1 MEEHL
6 DDDIYSDLLRVHEGS
21 AWMYFKS
28 KSLCEIKLYE
38 ALKAQN
44 VICYLPLIKKTTEY
58 QHRIYTRMV
67 PMFGEGYVF
76 ASIVRHGFDLTRIN
90 RNLLKVF
97 YLNDYDSASLL
108 KDLRTVRKYEI
119 LAQTHKVEV
128 MTNLQINDPVVITK
142 GYLKGEVAQIKRF
155 KNHETVVVQLAA
167 IPVVMTVELPVDF
180 VNRKDFCL

>member
-1 MEEHL
+1 M
-6 DDDIYSDLLRVHEGS
+6 G
-21 AWMYFKS
+21 
-28 KSLCEIKLYE
+28 
-38 ALKAQN
+38 
-44 VICYLPLIKKTTEY
+44 KKPFRRTSNS
-58 QHRIYTRMV
+58 
-67 PMFGEGYVF
+67 G
-76 ASIVRHGFDLTRIN
+76 
-90 RNLLKVF
+90 LLKVF

>member
-58 QHRIYTRMV
+58 QHRTIREWF
-67 PMFGEGYVF
+67 PCSGEDTFLLPSFVT
-76 ASIVRHGFDLTRIN
+76 ASI
-90 RNLLKVF
+90 
-97 YLNDYDSASLL
+97 
-108 KDLRTVRKYEI
+108 
-119 LAQTHKVEV
+119 
-128 MTNLQINDPVVITK
+128 
-142 GYLKGEVAQIKRF
+142 
-155 KNHETVVVQLAA
+155 
-167 IPVVMTVELPVDF
+167 
-180 VNRKDFCL
+180 

>member
-67 PMFGEGYVF
+67 PMFGGGYVF

-97 YLNDYDSASLL
+97 YLNDHTCPNKLL
-108 KDLRTVRKYEI
+108 K
-119 LAQTHKVEV
+119 
-128 MTNLQINDPVVITK
+128 
-142 GYLKGEVAQIKRF
+142 G
-155 KNHETVVVQLAA
+155 
-167 IPVVMTVELPVDF
+167 
-180 VNRKDFCL
+180 

>member
-67 PMFGEGYVF
+67 PMFGGGYVF

-90 RNLLKVF
+90 RNLLK
-97 YLNDYDSASLL
+97 
-108 KDLRTVRKYEI
+108 VRKYEI